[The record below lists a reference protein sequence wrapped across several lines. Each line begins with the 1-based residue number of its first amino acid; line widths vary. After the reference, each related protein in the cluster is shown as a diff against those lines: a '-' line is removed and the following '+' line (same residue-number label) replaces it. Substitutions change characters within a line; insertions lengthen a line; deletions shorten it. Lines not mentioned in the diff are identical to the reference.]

1 MKKRSHAVLA
11 VTAGL
16 MTSLCFLAPQAFAD
30 DGFASVSEPAVEA
43 SSVSAVAKPQV
54 DAASANESGTPVAS
68 SAESAATTPSSA
80 PVAAN
85 ASAGARNG
93 APVAEFDGNKYASFD
108 EALDAAKDTSKATI
122 TLLDNAETVGL
133 NLKNDLTIDGK
144 GFTLNFTENGIAL
157 WGTALT
163 FKNVN
168 VTMNGIGSTPYA
180 AEWGWGS
187 VIASPNASLT
197 LDGATLTMDGTGTP
211 LPVNDKDPHTHAIYF
226 TGNNKLNLSNKS
238 TLIIR
243 NYSQDALEWNGGD
256 GGYNVNIV
264 DGSTFISDHNRSGFT
279 GSFYATID
287 SSTVKVLNSTGNG
300 SNGTYFT
307 IKNKSDVTFNNNG
320 TWGISAWRIDMSND
334 SKLYANNNGYSGIW
348 TRVLNVDKSCSVDV
362 EGNGTKGFSAGT
374 NGGIVFQ
381 GNRIKSTIE
390 KGANVTIIKNAGSGI
405 YTKQG
410 VCDLTIGSATITN
423 NGTGACNK
431 DGIGADMGGGVYNV
445 GTMKLDPSVVI
456 YNNHAANAGDD
467 IYSTGA
473 GVTEFG
479 NVGADWIL
487 DDCDHTIDGWYVDGE
502 DSRWSAHGE
511 AKYVEAAQPGTY
523 EAKEAPVALK
533 AAHGLLSVD
542 YQYVGEAPEKAK
554 LPDADEGLEVGSV
567 YAAKEQKAVDGWTFD
582 GWYTDEGC
590 TVLWNDG
597 DSLTGSMTLY
607 GKWTKKPVQPSD
619 KPKTE
624 SAKKTKSTKSL
635 PSTGDKSSAVMT
647 AALAGVG
654 TAVLGLG
661 EAIRRR
667 ANSNR

>member
-43 SSVSAVAKPQV
+43 SSVSTVAKPQV

-80 PVAAN
+80 PVD
-85 ASAGARNG
+85 ASAS
-93 APVAEFDGNKYASFD
+93 VAEFNGTPYATFD
-108 EALDAAKDTSKATI
+108 EALDAAKTTDGATI
-122 TLLDNAETVGL
+122 KLLADAKTAGL
-133 NLKNDLTIDGK
+133 ELRKDLTIDGN
-144 GFTLNFTENGIAL
+144 GHALNFTDKGIAL
-157 WGTALT
+157 WGKALT
-163 FKNVN
+163 FKNVT
-168 VTMNGIGSTPYA
+168 VTMNGIRSTPYTT
-180 AEWGWGS
+180 EWNWMS
-187 VIASPNASLT
+187 VSASKGASLT
-197 LDGATLTMDGTGTP
+197 LDGATLTMDGAGTAD
-211 LPVNDKDPHTHAIYF
+211 NTHAIYF
-226 TGNNKLNLSNKS
+226 GSNNKLNLKNGSNL
-238 TLIIR
+238 TIA
-243 NYSQDALEWNGGD
+243 NYKQDALEWDGGD
-256 GGYNVNIV
+256 GGYNVNIEG
-264 DGSTFISDHNRSGFT
+264 GSTYISDRNRSGFT
-279 GSFYATID
+279 GTFYATID
-287 SSTVKVLNSTGNG
+287 SSTVKVLNSKGNG
-300 SNGTYFT
+300 SNGTYYT
-307 IKNKSDVTFNNNG
+307 IKNGSDVTFENSG
-320 TWGISAWRIDMSND
+320 TWGISAWRIDMSNG
-334 SKLYANNNGYSGIW
+334 SKLHANNNGYSGIW
-348 TRVLNVDKSCSVDV
+348 TRVLNVDSSCLVDV
-362 EGNGTKGFSAGT
+362 EGNGTKGFAATT
-374 NGGIVFQ
+374 NGGIFFQ
-381 GNRIKSTIE
+381 GNSKYASVIE
-390 KGANVTIIKNAGSGI
+390 KGANVTVTNNAGSGI
-405 YTKQG
+405 YTAQKA
-410 VCDLTIGSATITN
+410 CNLIIGSATITN

-533 AAHGLLSVD
+533 AAHGLVSVD

-554 LPDADEGLEVGSV
+554 LPDADEGLEVGSA

-607 GKWTKKPVQPSD
+607 GKWTKKPVQPSE

-624 SAKKTKSTKSL
+624 IAKKTKSTKSTKSL

-654 TAVLGLG
+654 TAVLGFG

>member
-1 MKKRSHAVLA
+1 
-11 VTAGL
+11 

-43 SSVSAVAKPQV
+43 SSVSTVAKPQV

-80 PVAAN
+80 PVDAS

-93 APVAEFDGNKYASFD
+93 ASVAEFNGTPYATFD
-108 EALDAAKDTSKATI
+108 EALAAAKNTNGATI
-122 TLLDNAETVGL
+122 KLLGDAETSGL
-133 NLKNDLTIDGK
+133 DLHKDLTIDGN
-144 GFTLNFTENGIAL
+144 GHALNFTDKGIAL
-157 WGTALT
+157 WGKALT
-163 FKNVN
+163 FKNIN
-168 VTMNGIGSTPYA
+168 VTMSGIGSTPYTS
-180 AEWGWGS
+180 EWNWMS
-187 VIASPNASLT
+187 VSAGKDASLT
-197 LDGATLTMDGTGTP
+197 LDDATLTMDGTGAGN
-211 LPVNDKDPHTHAIYF
+211 VHAIYF
-226 TGNNKLNLSNKS
+226 GSNNKLNLKNGSNLTIK
-238 TLIIR
+238 
-243 NYSQDALEWNGGD
+243 NYAEDALEWDGGD
-256 GGYNVNIV
+256 GGYNVNIT
-264 DGSTFISDHNRSGFT
+264 DSTYISDSNRSGFT
-279 GSFYATID
+279 GTFYATID

-487 DDCDHTIDGWYVDGE
+487 DDCDHTIDGWYVDGK

-523 EAKEAPVALK
+523 EAKEAPVAFK
-533 AAHGLLSVD
+533 AAHGLVGVD

-554 LPDADEGLEVGSV
+554 LPDPDEGLEVGSA

-635 PSTGDKSSAVMT
+635 PSTGDKSSAVIT

-654 TAVLGLG
+654 TAVLGFG

>member
-1 MKKRSHAVLA
+1 
-11 VTAGL
+11 

-43 SSVSAVAKPQV
+43 SSVSTVAKPQV

-80 PVAAN
+80 PVDAS

-93 APVAEFDGNKYASFD
+93 ASVAEFNGTPYATFD
-108 EALDAAKDTSKATI
+108 EALAVAEKTDGATTIKLLADAVTSG
-122 TLLDNAETVGL
+122 LDL
-133 NLKNDLTIDGK
+133 HKDLTIDGN
-144 GFTLNFTENGIAL
+144 GHALNFTDKGIAL
-157 WGTALT
+157 WGKALT
-163 FKNVN
+163 FKNIN
-168 VTMNGIGSTPYA
+168 VTMSGIGSTPYTS
-180 AEWGWGS
+180 EWNWMS
-187 VIASPNASLT
+187 VSAGKDASLT
-197 LDGATLTMDGTGTP
+197 LDDATLTMDGTGAGN
-211 LPVNDKDPHTHAIYF
+211 VHAIYF
-226 TGNNKLNLSNKS
+226 GSNNKLNLKNGSNLTIK
-238 TLIIR
+238 
-243 NYSQDALEWNGGD
+243 NYAEDALEWDGGD
-256 GGYNVNIV
+256 GGYNVNIT
-264 DGSTFISDHNRSGFT
+264 DSTYISDSNRSGFT
-279 GSFYATID
+279 GTFYATID

-487 DDCDHTIDGWYVDGE
+487 DDCDHTIDGWYVDGK

-533 AAHGLLSVD
+533 AAHGLVSVD

-554 LPDADEGLEVGSV
+554 LPDADKGLEVGSA

-597 DSLTGSMTLY
+597 DSLMGSMTLY
-607 GKWTKKPVQPSD
+607 GKWTKKPVQPID
-619 KPKTE
+619 KSKTE

-654 TAVLGLG
+654 TAVLGFG

>member
-43 SSVSAVAKPQV
+43 SSVSTVAKPQV
-54 DAASANESGTPVAS
+54 DAASANESGAPVAS
-68 SAESAATTPSSA
+68 SAESAATAPSSA
-80 PVAAN
+80 PVAAS

-93 APVAEFDGNKYASFD
+93 ASVAEFNGHQYETFD
-108 EALDAAKDTSKATI
+108 EALDDAKGTHGAIIK
-122 TLLDNAETVGL
+122 LLADAETSGL
-133 NLKNDLTIDGK
+133 ELKEDLTIDGDGHALK
-144 GFTLNFTENGIAL
+144 FTDKGIAL
-157 WGTALT
+157 WGKALT

-168 VTMNGIGSTPYA
+168 VTMTGIDSTPYT
-180 AEWGWGS
+180 AEWNWMS
-187 VIASPNASLT
+187 VCASKDASLT

-211 LPVNDKDPHTHAIYF
+211 SGEKQTHAIYF
-226 TGNNKLNLSNKS
+226 GGNNKLNLKNRSNLTIK
-238 TLIIR
+238 
-243 NYSQDALEWNGGD
+243 NYSQDALEWDGGD
-256 GGYNVNIV
+256 GGYNVNIEG
-264 DGSTFISDHNRSGFT
+264 GSTYISDHNRSGFT
-279 GSFYATID
+279 GTFYATID
-287 SSTVKVLNSTGNG
+287 SSTVKVLDSTGNG
-300 SNGTYFT
+300 SNGTYFA
-307 IKNKSDVTFNNNG
+307 IKNGSDVTFENSG
-320 TWGISAWRIDMSND
+320 TWGISAWRIDMSNG
-334 SKLYANNNGYSGIW
+334 SKLHANNNGYSGIW
-348 TRVLNVDKSCSVDV
+348 TRVLNVDSSCLVDV
-362 EGNGTKGFSAGT
+362 EGNGTKGPAAK
-374 NGGIVFQ
+374 NGGIFFQ
-381 GNRIKSTIE
+381 GNKQYTSVIE
-390 KGANVTIIKNAGSGI
+390 KGANVTIKNNAGSGI
-405 YTKQG
+405 YTEQH
-410 VCDLTIGSATITN
+410 VCNLTIGSATITN
-423 NGTGACNK
+423 NGTGACNE
-431 DGIGADMGGGVYNV
+431 DGIGATMGGGVYNV

-467 IYSTGA
+467 IYSTDA

-502 DSRWSAHGE
+502 DSRWSAH
-511 AKYVEAAQPGTY
+511 KKPQFMVLAQPDTY
-523 EAKEAPVALK
+523 EGEVALK
-533 AAHGLLSVD
+533 AAHGLVSVS

-554 LPDADEGLEVGSV
+554 LPDADEGLEVGSA

-607 GKWTKKPVQPSD
+607 GKWTKKPVQPSEE
-619 KPKTE
+619 PKTE
-624 SAKKTKSTKSL
+624 IAKKTKSTKSTKSL

-654 TAVLGLG
+654 TAVLGFG

>member
-30 DGFASVSEPAVEA
+30 GGFASVSEPAVEA
-43 SSVSAVAKPQV
+43 SSVSTVAKPQV
-54 DAASANESGTPVAS
+54 DAASANESGAPVAS

-80 PVAAN
+80 PVAAS

-93 APVAEFDGNKYASFD
+93 AYVAEFNGTPYATFD
-108 EALDAAKDTSKATI
+108 EALAAAEKTDGATTIKLLADAVTSG
-122 TLLDNAETVGL
+122 LDL
-133 NLKNDLTIDGK
+133 HKDLTIDGN
-144 GFTLNFTENGIAL
+144 GHALNFTDKGIAL
-157 WGTALT
+157 WGKALT

-168 VTMNGIGSTPYA
+168 VTMTGIGSTPYT
-180 AEWGWGS
+180 AEWNWMS
-187 VIASPNASLT
+187 VCASKDASLT

-211 LPVNDKDPHTHAIYF
+211 SGEKQTHAIYF
-226 TGNNKLNLSNKS
+226 GGNNKLNLKNGSNL
-238 TLIIR
+238 TIM
-243 NYSQDALEWNGGD
+243 NYSQDALEWDGGD
-256 GGYNVNIV
+256 GGYNVNIEG
-264 DGSTFISDHNRSGFT
+264 GSTYISDHNRSGFT
-279 GSFYATID
+279 GTFYATID
-287 SSTVKVLNSTGNG
+287 SSTVKVLDSTGNG
-300 SNGTYFT
+300 SNGTYFA
-307 IKNKSDVTFNNNG
+307 IKNGSDVTFENSG
-320 TWGISAWRIDMSND
+320 TWGISAWRIDMSNG
-334 SKLYANNNGYSGIW
+334 SKLHANNNGYSGIW
-348 TRVLNVDKSCSVDV
+348 TRVLNVDSSCLVDV
-362 EGNGTKGFSAGT
+362 EGNGTKGFAAKT
-374 NGGIVFQ
+374 NGGIFFQ
-381 GNRIKSTIE
+381 GNGKYASVIE
-390 KGANVTIIKNAGSGI
+390 KGANVTVTNNAGSGI
-405 YTKQG
+405 YTAQKA
-410 VCDLTIGSATITN
+410 CNLIIGSATITN

-487 DDCDHTIDGWYVDGE
+487 DDCDHTIDGWYVDGK

-511 AKYVEAAQPGTY
+511 TKYVEAAQPGTY

-533 AAHGLLSVD
+533 AAHGLVSVD

-554 LPDADEGLEVGSV
+554 FPDADKGLEVGSV
-567 YAAKEQKAVDGWTFD
+567 YASKEQKAVDGWTFD

-654 TAVLGLG
+654 TAVLGFG